1 MKAARGAVRLV
12 KIDIDQNQDL
22 AAAAAGSSR
31 CQRSIAFFQ
40 GRPVDGFVGD
50 LPDSQVQSFVKRLA
64 EATGGQVGPSP
75 IDQALEQAQ
84 MALDQNQ
91 VGAAS
96 ALYGQILAA
105 EPENV
110 QAIAGTIR
118 CRLLSGDAQGAK
130 DMLEGLPEE
139 TKRLSEISAV
149 AAAIELELDSG
160 DAGDLAALH
169 STVSANPNDHQ
180 ARFDLA
186 MALYAAGQ
194 MEAGATSDRFT
205 DAMKIVTSQDYCVK
219 CHIVG
224 DYNPTSSDRAKA
236 PDLAR
241 VYRRLRPDYLRRWI
255 ANPASILPYTAMPV
269 NIKYDPDAPNLGT
282 AVPQDLYHGNSVE
295 QVDALVDLLMNFDR
309 YARERSKIAPLVKP
323 AKSATTPA
331 AGGD

>member
-1 MKAARGAVRLV
+1 MEPIIGLSDGAGADLPADLIKDATDQTFEADVLLASRDTPVIVDFWAPWCGPCKRLGPALEKAVKAARGAVRLV
-12 KIDIDQNQDL
+12 KIDIDKNQSL
-22 AAAAAGSSR
+22 AAQLR
-31 CQRSIAFFQ
+31 VQSIPAVFAFFQ

-84 MALDQNQ
+84 AALEQNQ

-139 TKRLSEISAV
+139 TRRQSEISAV
-149 AAAIELELDSG
+149 AAAIDLELDSG
-160 DAGDLAALH
+160 AAGDLAALH

-194 MEAGATSDRFT
+194 MEGAADELLEIVRRDRNWNEE
-205 DAMKIVTSQDYCVK
+205 
-219 CHIVG
+219 G
-224 DYNPTSSDRAKA
+224 
-236 PDLAR
+236 AR
-241 VYRRLRPDYLRRWI
+241 
-255 ANPASILPYTAMPV
+255 
-269 NIKYDPDAPNLGT
+269 K
-282 AVPQDLYHGNSVE
+282 Q
-295 QVDALVDLLMNFDR
+295 
-309 YARERSKIAPLVKP
+309 LVKFFEAWGP
-323 AKSATTPA
+323 TDPHTLA
-331 AGGD
+331 ARRKLSSLLFS

>member
-1 MKAARGAVRLV
+1 MEPIIGLSDAAGADLPADLIKDATDQTFEADVLLASRDTPVIVDFWAPWCGPCKRLGPALEKAVKAARGAVRLV
-12 KIDIDQNQDL
+12 KIDIDKNQSL
-22 AAAAAGSSR
+22 AAQLR
-31 CQRSIAFFQ
+31 VQSIPAVFAFFQ

-84 MALDQNQ
+84 AALEQNQ

-130 DMLEGLPEE
+130 DMLDGLPEE
-139 TKRLSEISAV
+139 TKRQSEISAV
-149 AAAIELELDSG
+149 AAAIDLELDSG
-160 DAGDLAALH
+160 AAGDLAALH
-169 STVSANPNDHQ
+169 ATVSANPNDHQ

-194 MEAGATSDRFT
+194 MEGAADELLEIVRRDRNWNEE
-205 DAMKIVTSQDYCVK
+205 
-219 CHIVG
+219 G
-224 DYNPTSSDRAKA
+224 
-236 PDLAR
+236 AR
-241 VYRRLRPDYLRRWI
+241 
-255 ANPASILPYTAMPV
+255 
-269 NIKYDPDAPNLGT
+269 K
-282 AVPQDLYHGNSVE
+282 Q
-295 QVDALVDLLMNFDR
+295 
-309 YARERSKIAPLVKP
+309 LVKFFEAWGP
-323 AKSATTPA
+323 TDPHTLA
-331 AGGD
+331 ARRKLSSLLFS

>member
-1 MKAARGAVRLV
+1 MEPIIGLSDAAGADLPADLIKDATDQTFEADVLLASRDTPVIVDFWAPWCGPCKRLGPALEKAVKAARGAVRLV
-12 KIDIDQNQDL
+12 KIDIDKNQSL
-22 AAAAAGSSR
+22 AAQLR
-31 CQRSIAFFQ
+31 VQSIPAVFAFFQ

-84 MALDQNQ
+84 AALEQNQ

-130 DMLEGLPEE
+130 DMLDGLPDE
-139 TKRLSEISAV
+139 TKRQSEISAV
-149 AAAIELELDSG
+149 AAAIDLELDSG
-160 DAGDLAALH
+160 AAGDLAALH
-169 STVSANPNDHQ
+169 ATVSANPNDHQ

-194 MEAGATSDRFT
+194 MDGAADELLEIVRRDRNWNEE
-205 DAMKIVTSQDYCVK
+205 
-219 CHIVG
+219 G
-224 DYNPTSSDRAKA
+224 
-236 PDLAR
+236 AR
-241 VYRRLRPDYLRRWI
+241 
-255 ANPASILPYTAMPV
+255 
-269 NIKYDPDAPNLGT
+269 K
-282 AVPQDLYHGNSVE
+282 Q
-295 QVDALVDLLMNFDR
+295 
-309 YARERSKIAPLVKP
+309 LVKFFEAWGP
-323 AKSATTPA
+323 TDPHTLA
-331 AGGD
+331 ARRKLSSLLFS